1 MAGKIDI
8 LLFVEDPSAANYA
21 ALLLP
26 EFIRQGWSARLYAS
40 SVACGWLQSR
50 DVAFNECAAGADALS
65 LLRETNPRCVLVGT
79 AENPDTLGL
88 HLIDAARM
96 AGIPSVAFIDA
107 LMSAAYR
114 FSGAGA
120 DELAHAPDRLLVPDR
135 MTCDVFVSLGYP
147 PQHITVCGHPQYD
160 ETRALARQWEEAGGP
175 GSFRR
180 RLFPDVASGRRILT
194 FISEGAP
201 RYGRLPR
208 RPSREYGFI
217 GRGTDKGR
225 TKIILEEVLDAVSV
239 LAERPYVVFRAHPTE
254 SADEYAEYK
263 TEIDF
268 FSSGGLP
275 LELVYATDLTVGMTS
290 MLLLEAV
297 LLGRLSLAVLA
308 HVTEAD
314 LLPNVR
320 NGLTPHVLNRHD
332 LRKLLPDLLRTD
344 SVPASRSRGDML
356 VENAAA
362 RVTRALS
369 SIIERGQVSL

>member
-1 MAGKIDI
+1 MVGNIDI
-8 LLFVEDPSAANYA
+8 LLFVEDPSVANYA

-26 EFIRQGWSARLYAS
+26 EFIRQGWGAQLCASA
-40 SVACGWLQSR
+40 VACGWLQSR
-50 DVAFNECAAGADALS
+50 GVAFNECAAGADALS

-88 HLIDAARM
+88 HLIDAARI

-107 LMSAAYR
+107 LMGAAYR
-114 FSGAGA
+114 FSGVGCDA
-120 DELAHAPDRLLVPDR
+120 LAHAPDWLLVPDR
-135 MTCDVFVSLGYP
+135 MTCDAFTGLGYP
-147 PQHITVCGHPQYD
+147 QQRITVCGHPQYD
-160 ETRALARQWEEAGGP
+160 QTRALALQWEGAGGP
-175 GSFRR
+175 GSFRK

-194 FISEGAP
+194 FVSEGAA
-201 RYGRLPR
+201 RYGRLPQR
-208 RPSREYGFI
+208 SSREYGFT
-217 GRGTDKGR
+217 GRGVHKGR
-225 TKIILEEVLDAVSV
+225 TKIILEEILDAVSG

-254 SADEYAEYK
+254 SIDAYAEYK

-290 MLLLEAV
+290 MLLLEAA
-297 LLGRLSLAVLA
+297 LLGRPSLAVLA

-320 NGLTPHVLNRHD
+320 NGLTPYVLNSHD
-332 LRKLLPDLLRTD
+332 LRKFLPDLLGTD
-344 SVPASRSRGDML
+344 SALARSEGDML
-356 VENAAA
+356 VSDAAV

-369 SIIERGQVSL
+369 SIIQHGHIPL